1 MTNCWRWMGAAVVT
15 GAALGLAQD
24 TAPSQVPAT
33 NIKVVKFAE
42 SHKGKQVGNGECW
55 TLAAEALA
63 AAGAPRP
70 GADGV
75 DVFDFGR
82 KLTAKE
88 TPLPGDIGQMT
99 KAVFTRKD
107 PAGREKPVVTTVPQ
121 HTVVVLTV
129 EGRKVAVLHQN
140 FNGNRTVHRGEFDLA
155 ELTEGKVEFFRPR
168 GPSVRGAGN

>member
-99 KAVFTRKD
+99 KAAFTRKD

>member
-1 MTNCWRWMGAAVVT
+1 MGAAVVT
-15 GAALGLAQD
+15 GAALGLGQD

-82 KLTAKE
+82 KLTEGTFAE
-88 TPLPGDIGQMT
+88 IAQDR
-99 KAVFTRKD
+99 AV
-107 PAGREKPVVTTVPQ
+107 
-121 HTVVVLTV
+121 V
-129 EGRKVAVLHQN
+129 EAYL
-140 FNGNRTVHRGEFDLA
+140 GEDDDA
-155 ELTEGKVEFFRPR
+155 
-168 GPSVRGAGN
+168 